1 MMSIANNC
9 VQYHVALTEDER
21 AEIERVKRIED
32 AHKRLVE
39 IAKRPELWFRV

>member
-1 MMSIANNC
+1 MNIASEC
-9 VQYHVALTEDER
+9 VQYHVELTADER